1 MFNIIL
7 YFEEVDNSLLLF
19 GELELLN
26 TKKNLKSRNFKKRQD
41 ILKHEK
47 TKSLPPT
54 SQDEP
59 QNLQIQNL
67 NKQNQ

>member
-26 TKKNLKSRNFKKRQD
+26 TKKNLKSRNLKKD

-47 TKSLPPT
+47 TKLLPPT

-67 NKQNQ
+67 KKQNQ